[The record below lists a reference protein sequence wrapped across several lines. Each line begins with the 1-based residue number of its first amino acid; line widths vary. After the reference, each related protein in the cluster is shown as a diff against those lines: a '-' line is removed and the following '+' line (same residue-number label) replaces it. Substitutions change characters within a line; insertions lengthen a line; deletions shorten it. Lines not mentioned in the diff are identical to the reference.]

1 MCISLRPYNFFMRSN
16 VNLGSFGVTGV
27 KRTFS
32 AKMLLLLQNTWCYL
46 YVTQCI
52 YVAHKYALTW
62 DSLLHSMGQG
72 QITSSGRVRHLWW
85 QMCLVLHFFS
95 SWLGWYVAVFVC
107 VRQKLPY
114 HLLRWQMSQ
123 NHQIHRH
130 RIWAVVKYKRTW
142 LRGCRTRPH
151 HHRTNSSWLRW
162 LPQMSW
168 NQLVNIDEPYVIW
181 YDHIFLSDLRVQ
193 SNDIVDLH

>member
-16 VNLGSFGVTGV
+16 VNLGSFGVTWV

-85 QMCLVLHFFS
+85 QMCLVLKLGGFRLTYFFLAIS
-95 SWLGWYVAVFVC
+95 FFLLLLLLLLTICFFFHMLYQILTKLG
-107 VRQKLPY
+107 
-114 HLLRWQMSQ
+114 Q
-123 NHQIHRH
+123 NDQWVTNYKSYQQFDLKGH
-130 RIWAVVKYKRTW
+130 VGVTGVKK
-142 LRGCRTRPH
+142 
-151 HHRTNSSWLRW
+151 
-162 LPQMSW
+162 
-168 NQLVNIDEPYVIW
+168 VIFTENATPPTCF
-181 YDHIFLSDLRVQ
+181 IGF
-193 SNDIVDLH
+193 

>member
-52 YVAHKYALTW
+52 YGAHKYALTW

-85 QMCLVLHFFS
+85 QMCLVFFFFFCCCGTRYS
-95 SWLGWYVAVFVC
+95 SCTNESQHDNLPVPFFNRLGTGEEQC
-107 VRQKLPY
+107 GVRV
-114 HLLRWQMSQ
+114 LLKDLTQWARVMARTHNLVIMSP
-123 NHQIHRH
+123 
-130 RIWAVVKYKRTW
+130 T
-142 LRGCRTRPH
+142 L
-151 HHRTNSSWLRW
+151 
-162 LPQMSW
+162 
-168 NQLVNIDEPYVIW
+168 
-181 YDHIFLSDLRVQ
+181 
-193 SNDIVDLH
+193 

>member
-85 QMCLVLHFFS
+85 QMCLVLSSFFFLLLTICFFLLLLPHALS
-95 SWLGWYVAVFVC
+95 DFDQTWSEWPLGESL
-107 VRQKLPY
+107 QKLSIVWPQRSCRGHRGQKG
-114 HLLRWQMSQ
+114 HLKKNATPPTWFIGFWRNLV
-123 NHQIHRH
+123 
-130 RIWAVVKYKRTW
+130 RITSRQVATKVI
-142 LRGCRTRPH
+142 
-151 HHRTNSSWLRW
+151 NSLT
-162 LPQMSW
+162 LKVM
-168 NQLVNIDEPYVIW
+168 
-181 YDHIFLSDLRVQ
+181 
-193 SNDIVDLH
+193 

>member
-27 KRTFS
+27 TRTFS
-32 AKMLLLLQNTWCYL
+32 AKMLFLLQNTWCYL

-85 QMCLVLHFFS
+85 QMCLVLLSFFFLTICFFS
-95 SWLGWYVAVFVC
+95 HMLDWISTKLSHNDQWVSGYKSYQQFDLKGHVGVTGVKKVNHVKNMKTALISKLRMSSY
-107 VRQKLPY
+107 RQ
-114 HLLRWQMSQ
+114 
-123 NHQIHRH
+123 
-130 RIWAVVKYKRTW
+130 
-142 LRGCRTRPH
+142 
-151 HHRTNSSWLRW
+151 
-162 LPQMSW
+162 
-168 NQLVNIDEPYVIW
+168 
-181 YDHIFLSDLRVQ
+181 
-193 SNDIVDLH
+193 